1 MNASDTKHSGIFS
14 SSDDNAP
21 DTLLHLSDEDDTPLT
36 LHDDDI
42 SEGIASADNAQ
53 RQQNLRSLLIVD
65 DEAMLLEMLAR
76 LFHERYR
83 VYTAESGDAAL
94 ALLKQ
99 GIMPQVI
106 IADQR
111 MPGMQGPEFLA
122 QSRGYVPQAVRIIL
136 TGYTDVQD
144 IIASINLGHVY
155 RFITKP
161 WNPEELLETVRISF
175 EHHDISTRNKELAD
189 ALARLEELNR
199 EKSELM
205 GIVAHDLKNPM
216 GAIKTISDMMIHQ
229 SEEFSTEERENFL
242 ELINDASTRAL
253 DLIGSLLSLEAIEQ
267 GGVTIECETLNIT
280 NITAAL
286 VNHYTPIAETKSI
299 RLHLEQPTELT
310 AFVESQTF
318 HQVLDN
324 LLSNAIK
331 YSPPEKNVWIKAATR
346 LEPAYMPEPDEVVLM
361 PNSVF
366 IVVADEGP
374 GLTSDDKIR
383 LFGKF
388 ARLSAQPTGGESS
401 TGLGL
406 SIVKRYVEAMNG
418 SIWVVSEAGRG
429 AAFVVSLPQQ
439 APTAPTP

>member
-1 MNASDTKHSGIFS
+1 MSFSDHA
-14 SSDDNAP
+14 DAP
-21 DTLLHLSDEDDTPLT
+21 DSLLHLSDDDDTPLT
-36 LHDDDI
+36 LLDSDL
-42 SEGIASADNAQ
+42 SAGADSKHTSSA
-53 RQQNLRSLLIVD
+53 RELRTLLIVD
-65 DEAMLLEMLAR
+65 DETMLLEMLAR
-76 LFHERYR
+76 LFNEHYR

-94 ALLKQ
+94 ALLQQ
-99 GIMPQVI
+99 GIMPEVI

-122 QSRGYVPQAVRIIL
+122 QSRGFVPQAVRIIL

-199 EKSELM
+199 DKTELM

-216 GAIKTISDMMIHQ
+216 GAIQTISDMMIHQ
-229 SEEFSTEERENFL
+229 GSEFSKEEHDDFL
-242 ELINDASTRAL
+242 QLINDAATRAL
-253 DLIGSLLSLEAIEQ
+253 DLIKMLLSLEAMEQ
-267 GGVTIECETLNIT
+267 GSVTIECEVLEIANI
-280 NITAAL
+280 IEAL
-286 VNHYTPIAETKSI
+286 VHHYKPIAEQKSI
-299 RLHLEQPTELT
+299 RLHLEQPTALS
-310 AFVESQTF
+310 AFIESQTL

-331 YSPPEKNVWIKAATR
+331 YSPSNKNVWIKVSTR
-346 LEPAYMPEPDEVVLM
+346 LEPKYLPEPDQIVLM
-361 PNSVF
+361 PDSVYI
-366 IVVADEGP
+366 IVEDEGP
-374 GLTSDDKIR
+374 GFTENDKSS

-406 SIVKRYVEAMNG
+406 SIVKRYVEAMKGN
-418 SIWVVSEAGRG
+418 IWLISEVNQG
-429 AAFVVSLPQQ
+429 AAFVVSLPQN
-439 APTAPTP
+439 APPQ

>member
-94 ALLKQ
+94 VLLKQ

-299 RLHLEQPTELT
+299 RLHLEQPAELT

-331 YSPPEKNVWIKAATR
+331 YSPPEKNVWIKATTR

>member
-1 MNASDTKHSGIFS
+1 MNASDMKHSGNIS
-14 SSDDNAP
+14 LSDHADAP
-21 DTLLHLSDEDDTPLT
+21 DSLLHLSDDDDTPLT
-36 LHDDDI
+36 LLDGDL
-42 SEGIASADNAQ
+42 SASADSKHTSGTGE
-53 RQQNLRSLLIVD
+53 RRTLLIVD
-65 DEAMLLEMLAR
+65 DETMLLEMLAR
-76 LFHERYR
+76 LFNEHYR

-94 ALLKQ
+94 ALLRQ
-99 GIMPQVI
+99 GIMPEVI

-122 QSRGYVPQAVRIIL
+122 QSRGFVPQAVRIIL

-199 EKSELM
+199 DKTELM

-216 GAIKTISDMMIHQ
+216 GAIQTISDMMIHQ
-229 SEEFSTEERENFL
+229 GSEFSTEEHDDFL
-242 ELINDASTRAL
+242 QLINDAATRAL
-253 DLIGSLLSLEAIEQ
+253 DLIQTLLSVEAMEQ
-267 GGVTIECETLNIT
+267 GSVTIECEALEIANI
-280 NITAAL
+280 IEAL
-286 VNHYTPIAETKSI
+286 VHHYKPIAEQKSI
-299 RLHLEQPTELT
+299 RLHLEQPASLN
-310 AFVESQTF
+310 AFVESQTL
-318 HQVLDN
+318 HQILDN

-331 YSPPEKNVWIKAATR
+331 YSPLNKNVWIKVSTR
-346 LEPAYMPEPDEVVLM
+346 LEPKYLPEPDQIVLM
-361 PNSVF
+361 PDSVYI
-366 IVVADEGP
+366 IVEDEGP
-374 GLTSDDKIR
+374 GFTENDKSS

-406 SIVKRYVEAMNG
+406 SIVKRYVEAMRG
-418 SIWVVSEAGRG
+418 SIWLISEVGKG
-429 AAFVVSLPQQ
+429 AAFVVSLPQN
-439 APTAPTP
+439 APPH

>member
-1 MNASDTKHSGIFS
+1 MNTKHSGIIS
-14 SSDDNAP
+14 ASDDNVP

-53 RQQNLRSLLIVD
+53 RQQSLRSLLIVD

-99 GIMPQVI
+99 GIIPQVI

-122 QSRGYVPQAVRIIL
+122 QSRGFVPQAVRIIL

-229 SEEFSTEERENFL
+229 REEFSTEERENFL
-242 ELINDASTRAL
+242 ELINDAATRAL

-299 RLHLEQPTELT
+299 RLHLEQPAELT
-310 AFVESQTF
+310 AFVESQTL
-318 HQVLDN
+318 HQILDN

-366 IVVADEGP
+366 IIVADEGP

-439 APTAPTP
+439 ATITPTS

>member
-1 MNASDTKHSGIFS
+1 MNASDMKHSGNMS
-14 SSDDNAP
+14 LSDHADAP
-21 DTLLHLSDEDDTPLT
+21 DSLLHLSDDDDTPLT
-36 LHDDDI
+36 LLDGDL
-42 SEGIASADNAQ
+42 SASADSKQTSGAGE
-53 RQQNLRSLLIVD
+53 RRTLLIVD
-65 DEAMLLEMLAR
+65 DETMLLEMLAR
-76 LFHERYR
+76 LFNEHYR

-94 ALLKQ
+94 ALLQQ
-99 GIMPQVI
+99 GIMPEVI

-122 QSRGYVPQAVRIIL
+122 QSRGFVPQAVRIIL

-199 EKSELM
+199 DKTELM

-216 GAIKTISDMMIHQ
+216 GAIQTISDMMIHQ
-229 SEEFSTEERENFL
+229 GSEFSKEEHDDFL
-242 ELINDASTRAL
+242 QLINDAATRAL
-253 DLIGSLLSLEAIEQ
+253 DLIQTLLSLEAMEQ
-267 GGVTIECETLNIT
+267 GSVTIECEALEVASI
-280 NITAAL
+280 IEAL
-286 VNHYTPIAETKSI
+286 VHHYKPIAEQKSI
-299 RLHLEQPTELT
+299 RLHLEQPASLN
-310 AFVESQTF
+310 AFVESQTL
-318 HQVLDN
+318 HQILDN

-331 YSPPEKNVWIKAATR
+331 YSPLNKNVWIKVSTR
-346 LEPAYMPEPDEVVLM
+346 LEPKYLPEPDQIVLM
-361 PNSVF
+361 PDSAYI
-366 IVVADEGP
+366 IVEDEGP
-374 GLTSDDKIR
+374 GFTENDKSS

-406 SIVKRYVEAMNG
+406 SIVKRYVEAMRG
-418 SIWVVSEAGRG
+418 SIWLISEVGKG
-429 AAFVVSLPQQ
+429 AAFVVSLPQN
-439 APTAPTP
+439 APPH

>member
-1 MNASDTKHSGIFS
+1 MNASDTKHSGIFF
-14 SSDDNAP
+14 SSDNNTS

-36 LHDDDI
+36 LHDDDL
-42 SEGIASADNAQ
+42 SESIASANDAQ
-53 RQQNLRSLLIVD
+53 RQQSLRSLLIVD
-65 DEAMLLEMLAR
+65 DETMLLEMLAR
-76 LFHERYR
+76 LFHEHYR

-216 GAIKTISDMMIHQ
+216 GAIQTISDMMIHQ
-229 SEEFSTEERENFL
+229 SEEFSVEEKENFL
-242 ELINDASTRAL
+242 KLINDSSTRAL
-253 DLIGSLLSLEAIEQ
+253 DLIGSLLSMEAIEQ
-267 GGVTIECETLNIT
+267 GGVTIECEVLTIT
-280 NITAAL
+280 NIITAL

-299 RLHLEQPTELT
+299 RLHLEQPAELT

-331 YSPPEKNVWIKAATR
+331 YSPSEKNVWVKVATR

-374 GLTSDDKIR
+374 GLTSNDKIR

-439 APTAPTP
+439 APTIPTP

>member
-1 MNASDTKHSGIFS
+1 MSLSDHA
-14 SSDDNAP
+14 DAP
-21 DTLLHLSDEDDTPLT
+21 DSLLHLSDDDDTPLT
-36 LHDDDI
+36 LLDGDL
-42 SEGIASADNAQ
+42 SAGADPKHTSGAGE
-53 RQQNLRSLLIVD
+53 LRTLLIVD
-65 DEAMLLEMLAR
+65 DEVMLLEMLAR
-76 LFHERYR
+76 LFNDRYR
-83 VYTAESGDAAL
+83 VYTAESGDVAL
-94 ALLKQ
+94 ALLQQ
-99 GIMPQVI
+99 GIMPEVI

-122 QSRGYVPQAVRIIL
+122 QSRGFVPQAVRIIL

-199 EKSELM
+199 DKTELM

-216 GAIKTISDMMIHQ
+216 GAIQTISDMMIHQ
-229 SEEFSTEERENFL
+229 GSEFSKEEHDDFL
-242 ELINDASTRAL
+242 QLINDAATRAL
-253 DLIGSLLSLEAIEQ
+253 DLIKMLLSLEAMEQ
-267 GGVTIECETLNIT
+267 GSVTIECEVLEIATI
-280 NITAAL
+280 IEAL
-286 VNHYTPIAETKSI
+286 VHHYKPIAEQKSI
-299 RLHLEQPTELT
+299 RLHLEQPTSLS
-310 AFVESQTF
+310 AFIESQTL

-331 YSPPEKNVWIKAATR
+331 YSPLNKNVWIKVSTR
-346 LEPAYMPEPDEVVLM
+346 LEPKYLPEPDQIVLM
-361 PNSVF
+361 PNSVYI
-366 IVVADEGP
+366 IVEDEGP
-374 GLTSDDKIR
+374 GFTESDKSS

-406 SIVKRYVEAMNG
+406 SIVKRYVEAMKGN
-418 SIWVVSEAGRG
+418 IWLISEVNQG
-429 AAFVVSLPQQ
+429 AAFVVSLPQN
-439 APTAPTP
+439 APPQ

>member
-42 SEGIASADNAQ
+42 SEGIAPADNAQ
-53 RQQNLRSLLIVD
+53 GQQSLRSLLIVD

-76 LFHERYR
+76 LFHEHYR

-253 DLIGSLLSLEAIEQ
+253 DLISSLLSLEAIEQ

-299 RLHLEQPTELT
+299 RLHLEQPAELT

-366 IVVADEGP
+366 IVVEDEGP

-406 SIVKRYVEAMNG
+406 SIVKRYVEAMHG
-418 SIWVVSEAGRG
+418 SIWVVSEAGLG

-439 APTAPTP
+439 APTTPTP

>member
-1 MNASDTKHSGIFS
+1 MNASDMKHSGNMS
-14 SSDDNAP
+14 LSDHADAP
-21 DTLLHLSDEDDTPLT
+21 DSLLHLSDDDDTPLT
-36 LHDDDI
+36 LLDGDL
-42 SEGIASADNAQ
+42 SASADSKQTSGAGE
-53 RQQNLRSLLIVD
+53 RRTLLIVD
-65 DEAMLLEMLAR
+65 DETMLLEMLAR
-76 LFHERYR
+76 LFNEHYR

-94 ALLKQ
+94 ALLQQ
-99 GIMPQVI
+99 GIMPEVI

-122 QSRGYVPQAVRIIL
+122 QSRGFVPQAVRIIL

-199 EKSELM
+199 DKTELM

-216 GAIKTISDMMIHQ
+216 GAIQTISDMMIHQ
-229 SEEFSTEERENFL
+229 GSEFSKEEHDDFL
-242 ELINDASTRAL
+242 QLINDAATRAL
-253 DLIGSLLSLEAIEQ
+253 DLIQTLLSLEAMEQ
-267 GGVTIECETLNIT
+267 GSVTIECEALEIAS
-280 NITAAL
+280 IIEAL
-286 VNHYTPIAETKSI
+286 VHHYKPIAEQKSI
-299 RLHLEQPTELT
+299 RLHLEQPASLN
-310 AFVESQTF
+310 AFVESQTL
-318 HQVLDN
+318 HQILDN

-331 YSPPEKNVWIKAATR
+331 YSPLNKNVWIKVSTR
-346 LEPAYMPEPDEVVLM
+346 LEPKYLPEPDQIVLM
-361 PNSVF
+361 PDSAYI
-366 IVVADEGP
+366 IVEDEGP
-374 GLTSDDKIR
+374 GFTENDKSS

-406 SIVKRYVEAMNG
+406 SIVKRYVEAMRG
-418 SIWVVSEAGRG
+418 SIWLISEVGKG
-429 AAFVVSLPQQ
+429 AAFVVSLPQN
-439 APTAPTP
+439 APPH

>member
-1 MNASDTKHSGIFS
+1 MNASDTKHSGIFF
-14 SSDDNAP
+14 SSDDNTS

-36 LHDDDI
+36 LHDDDL
-42 SEGIASADNAQ
+42 SESIASANDAQ
-53 RQQNLRSLLIVD
+53 GQQSLRSLLIVD
-65 DEAMLLEMLAR
+65 DETMLLEMLAR
-76 LFHERYR
+76 LFHEHYR

-216 GAIKTISDMMIHQ
+216 GAIQTISDMMIHQ
-229 SEEFSTEERENFL
+229 NEEFSVEEKENFL
-242 ELINDASTRAL
+242 KHINDSSTRAL
-253 DLIGSLLSLEAIEQ
+253 DLIGSLLSMEAIEQ
-267 GGVTIECETLNIT
+267 GGVTIECEVLTIT
-280 NITAAL
+280 NIITAL

-299 RLHLEQPTELT
+299 RLHLEQPAALT

-331 YSPPEKNVWIKAATR
+331 YSPPEKNIWIKAATR

-366 IVVADEGP
+366 IIVADEGP

-439 APTAPTP
+439 APTTSIP

>member
-1 MNASDTKHSGIFS
+1 MNTKHSGIIS
-14 SSDDNAP
+14 ASDDNVP

-53 RQQNLRSLLIVD
+53 RQQSLRSLLIVD

-242 ELINDASTRAL
+242 ELINDAATRAL

-299 RLHLEQPTELT
+299 HLHLEQPAELI

-366 IVVADEGP
+366 IIVADEGP

-439 APTAPTP
+439 APTTPNS

>member
-1 MNASDTKHSGIFS
+1 MNASDMKHSGNMS
-14 SSDDNAP
+14 LSDHADAP
-21 DTLLHLSDEDDTPLT
+21 DSLLHLSDDDDTPLT
-36 LHDDDI
+36 LLDGDL
-42 SEGIASADNAQ
+42 SASADSKQTSGAGE
-53 RQQNLRSLLIVD
+53 RRTLLIVD
-65 DEAMLLEMLAR
+65 DETMLLEMLAR
-76 LFHERYR
+76 LFNEHYR

-94 ALLKQ
+94 ALLQQ
-99 GIMPQVI
+99 GIMPEVI

-122 QSRGYVPQAVRIIL
+122 QSRGFVPQAVRIIL

-199 EKSELM
+199 DKTELM

-216 GAIKTISDMMIHQ
+216 GAIQTISDMMIHQ
-229 SEEFSTEERENFL
+229 GSEFSKEEHDDFL
-242 ELINDASTRAL
+242 QLINAAATRAL
-253 DLIGSLLSLEAIEQ
+253 DLIQTLLSLEAMEQ
-267 GGVTIECETLNIT
+267 GSVTIECEALEIAS
-280 NITAAL
+280 IIEAL
-286 VNHYTPIAETKSI
+286 VHHYKPIAEQKSI
-299 RLHLEQPTELT
+299 RLHLEQPASLN
-310 AFVESQTF
+310 AFVESQTL
-318 HQVLDN
+318 HQILDN

-331 YSPPEKNVWIKAATR
+331 YSPLNKNVWIKVSTR
-346 LEPAYMPEPDEVVLM
+346 LEPKYLPEPDQIVLM
-361 PNSVF
+361 PDSAYI
-366 IVVADEGP
+366 IVEDEGP
-374 GLTSDDKIR
+374 GFTENDKSS

-406 SIVKRYVEAMNG
+406 SIVKRYVEAMRG
-418 SIWVVSEAGRG
+418 SIWLISEVGKG
-429 AAFVVSLPQQ
+429 AAFVVSLPQN
-439 APTAPTP
+439 APPH

>member
-1 MNASDTKHSGIFS
+1 MNASDMKHSGNMS
-14 SSDDNAP
+14 LSDHADAP
-21 DTLLHLSDEDDTPLT
+21 DSLLHLSDDDDTPLT
-36 LHDDDI
+36 LLDGDL
-42 SEGIASADNAQ
+42 SASADPKHTSGVGE
-53 RQQNLRSLLIVD
+53 RRTLLIVD
-65 DEAMLLEMLAR
+65 DETMLLEMLAR
-76 LFHERYR
+76 LFNEHYR

-94 ALLKQ
+94 AILRQ
-99 GIMPQVI
+99 GIMPEVI

-122 QSRGYVPQAVRIIL
+122 QSRGFVPQAVRIIL

-189 ALARLEELNR
+189 ALAQLEELNR
-199 EKSELM
+199 DKTELM

-216 GAIKTISDMMIHQ
+216 GAIQTISDMMIHQ
-229 SEEFSTEERENFL
+229 GSEFSKEEHDDFL
-242 ELINDASTRAL
+242 QLINDAATRAL
-253 DLIGSLLSLEAIEQ
+253 DLIQTLLSLEAMEQ
-267 GGVTIECETLNIT
+267 GSVTIECEALEIAS
-280 NITAAL
+280 IIEAL
-286 VNHYTPIAETKSI
+286 VHHYKPIAEQKSI
-299 RLHLEQPTELT
+299 RLHLEQPASLN
-310 AFVESQTF
+310 AFVESQTL

-331 YSPPEKNVWIKAATR
+331 YSPLNKNVWIKVSTR
-346 LEPAYMPEPDEVVLM
+346 LEPKYLPEPDQIVLM
-361 PNSVF
+361 PDSAYI
-366 IVVADEGP
+366 IVEDEGP
-374 GLTSDDKIR
+374 GFTENDKSS

-406 SIVKRYVEAMNG
+406 SIVKRYVEAMRG
-418 SIWVVSEAGRG
+418 SIWLISEVGKG
-429 AAFVVSLPQQ
+429 AAFVVSLPQN
-439 APTAPTP
+439 APPH

>member
-1 MNASDTKHSGIFS
+1 MNASDMKHSGNMS
-14 SSDDNAP
+14 LSDHADAP
-21 DTLLHLSDEDDTPLT
+21 DSLLHLSDDDDTPLT
-36 LHDDDI
+36 LLDGDL
-42 SEGIASADNAQ
+42 SASADSKQTSGAGE
-53 RQQNLRSLLIVD
+53 RRTLLIVD
-65 DEAMLLEMLAR
+65 DETMLLEMLAR
-76 LFHERYR
+76 LFNEHYR

-94 ALLKQ
+94 ALLQQ
-99 GIMPQVI
+99 GIMPEVI

-122 QSRGYVPQAVRIIL
+122 QSRGFVPQAVRIIL

-199 EKSELM
+199 DKTELM

-216 GAIKTISDMMIHQ
+216 GAIQTISDMMIHQ
-229 SEEFSTEERENFL
+229 GSEFSKEEHDDFL
-242 ELINDASTRAL
+242 QLINDAATRAL
-253 DLIGSLLSLEAIEQ
+253 DLIQTLLSLEAMEQ
-267 GGVTIECETLNIT
+267 GSVTIECEALEVASI
-280 NITAAL
+280 IEAL
-286 VNHYTPIAETKSI
+286 VHHYKPIAEQKSI
-299 RLHLEQPTELT
+299 RLHLEQPASLN
-310 AFVESQTF
+310 AFVESQTL
-318 HQVLDN
+318 HQILDN

-331 YSPPEKNVWIKAATR
+331 YSPLNKNVWIKVSTR
-346 LEPAYMPEPDEVVLM
+346 LEPKYLPEPDQIVLM
-361 PNSVF
+361 PDSVYI
-366 IVVADEGP
+366 IVEDEGP
-374 GLTSDDKIR
+374 GFTENDKSS

-406 SIVKRYVEAMNG
+406 SIVKRYVEAMRG
-418 SIWVVSEAGRG
+418 SIWLISEVGKG
-429 AAFVVSLPQQ
+429 AAFVVSLPQN
-439 APTAPTP
+439 APPH

>member
-1 MNASDTKHSGIFS
+1 MNASGIEHIP
-14 SSDDNAP
+14 AP
-21 DTLLHLSDEDDTPLT
+21 SPEESDTLLHLSDEDDTPLT
-36 LHDDDI
+36 LRDGDVFFNASSPDNAN
-42 SEGIASADNAQ
+42 ASAREA
-53 RQQNLRSLLIVD
+53 QNLRSLLIVD
-65 DEAMLLEMLAR
+65 DEVMLLEMLAR
-76 LFHERYR
+76 LFHERYQ

-99 GIMPQVI
+99 GIAPEVI

-122 QSRGYVPQAVRIIL
+122 QSRGFVPQAVRIIL

-144 IIASINLGHVY
+144 IIASINLGNVY

-229 SEEFSTEERENFL
+229 SGEFSTEERENFL
-242 ELINDASTRAL
+242 QLINDSSTRAL
-253 DLIGSLLSLEAIEQ
+253 DLIGSLLSMEAIEQ
-267 GGVTIECETLNIT
+267 GGITIECETLNIT
-280 NITAAL
+280 GIIAAL
-286 VNHYTPIAETKSI
+286 VHHYTPIAEKKSL
-299 RLHLEQPTELT
+299 RLHVEQPEHLT

-324 LLSNAIK
+324 LLSNALK
-331 YSPPEKNVWIKAATR
+331 YSPPEKNVRLKAATR

-366 IVVADEGP
+366 IVVEDEGP
-374 GLTSDDKIR
+374 GLTMDDKSR

-418 SIWVVSEAGRG
+418 SIWVVSEPGRG
-429 AAFVVSLPQQ
+429 AAFVVSLPQS
-439 APTAPTP
+439 AGK

>member
-1 MNASDTKHSGIFS
+1 
-14 SSDDNAP
+14 
-21 DTLLHLSDEDDTPLT
+21 
-36 LHDDDI
+36 
-42 SEGIASADNAQ
+42 
-53 RQQNLRSLLIVD
+53 
-65 DEAMLLEMLAR
+65 
-76 LFHERYR
+76 
-83 VYTAESGDAAL
+83 
-94 ALLKQ
+94 
-99 GIMPQVI
+99 
-106 IADQR
+106 
-111 MPGMQGPEFLA
+111 
-122 QSRGYVPQAVRIIL
+122 
-136 TGYTDVQD
+136 
-144 IIASINLGHVY
+144 
-155 RFITKP
+155 
-161 WNPEELLETVRISF
+161 
-175 EHHDISTRNKELAD
+175 
-189 ALARLEELNR
+189 
-199 EKSELM
+199 M

-242 ELINDASTRAL
+242 ELINDAATRAL

-299 RLHLEQPTELT
+299 HLHLEQPAELI

-366 IVVADEGP
+366 IIVADEGP

-439 APTAPTP
+439 APTTPNS

>member
-1 MNASDTKHSGIFS
+1 MNASDMKHSGNMS
-14 SSDDNAP
+14 LSDHADAP
-21 DTLLHLSDEDDTPLT
+21 DSLLHLSDDDDTPLT
-36 LHDDDI
+36 LLDGDL
-42 SEGIASADNAQ
+42 SASADSKQTSGAGE
-53 RQQNLRSLLIVD
+53 RRTLLIVD
-65 DEAMLLEMLAR
+65 DETMLLEMLAR
-76 LFHERYR
+76 LFNERYR
-83 VYTAESGDAAL
+83 VYTAESGDVAL
-94 ALLKQ
+94 ALLQQ
-99 GIMPQVI
+99 GIAPEVI

-122 QSRGYVPQAVRIIL
+122 QSRGFVPQAVRIIL

-144 IIASINLGHVY
+144 IIASINLGNVY

-242 ELINDASTRAL
+242 ELINDAATRAL

-267 GGVTIECETLNIT
+267 GGVTIECETLAIT
-280 NITAAL
+280 NIITAL
-286 VNHYTPIAETKSI
+286 VNHYTPIAEMKSI
-299 RLHLEQPTELT
+299 RLHLEQPAEFT

-331 YSPPEKNVWIKAATR
+331 YSPPEKNVWMKVATR

-366 IVVADEGP
+366 IVVEDEGP

-439 APTAPTP
+439 APTTPIP